1 MNKTKSFWLHLSAK
15 YTEGICFKR
24 AESKLKDNLEV
35 AEKERWDFE
44 VWGDDGGKNGYKT
57 QNAADDAGET
67 VVRCL
72 RMWRVRKWTVI
83 EKLRCL
89 KKG

>member
-35 AEKERWDFE
+35 TEKERGDSKE
-44 VWGDDGGKNGYKT
+44 WGRGT
-57 QNAADDAGET
+57 E
-67 VVRCL
+67 
-72 RMWRVRKWTVI
+72 RVTY
-83 EKLRCL
+83 
-89 KKG
+89 